1 MNKTLFVATLA
12 LALAGFTG
20 NAQAG
25 HDEHRRYRESDV
37 YDYARV
43 LEARPIVRQVR
54 IQVPVQECWQETV
67 YREHHSHAGTVGP
80 AIAGGLIGGAIGH
93 QFGSGS
99 GRRAMT
105 VVGALVGSAIAH
117 DVAHAQ
123 GAGSTHART
132 AYPVERCETRYD
144 LRTEERV
151 EGYHVTYRY
160 KGRVYA
166 TRTVDHPGKRIRVR
180 VDVRPAAYQ

>member
-1 MNKTLFVATLA
+1 MNKTVLVVTLA
-12 LALAGFTG
+12 LALAGLSG
-20 NAQAG
+20 NALAG
-25 HDEHRRYRESDV
+25 HDEHRRYREGDV

-43 LEARPIVRQVR
+43 LEARPIVRHVQV
-54 IQVPVQECWQETV
+54 QVPVRECWQETV
-67 YREHHSHAGTVGP
+67 YREHHSPAGTVGP

-99 GRRAMT
+99 GRTAMT
-105 VVGALVGSAIAH
+105 MVGALVGSAIAH

-123 GAGSTHART
+123 AAGGTYSRT

-144 LRTEERV
+144 YRTEERV

-166 TRTVDHPGKRIRVR
+166 TRTADHPGKRIRVR
-180 VDVRPAAYQ
+180 VDVRPAPYR